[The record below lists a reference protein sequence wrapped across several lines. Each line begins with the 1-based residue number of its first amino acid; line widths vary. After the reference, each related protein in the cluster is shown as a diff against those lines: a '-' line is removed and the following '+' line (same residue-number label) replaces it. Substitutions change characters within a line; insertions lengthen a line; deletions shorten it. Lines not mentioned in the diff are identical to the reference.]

1 MLHTPDFLDFVGTLP
16 TWLVMF
22 VVGLALLAA
31 WDVLRIV
38 TGGRP

>member
-1 MLHTPDFLDFVGTLP
+1 MLHSPDLLDFVGTLP

-22 VVGLALLAA
+22 FVGLCLIAA